1 MLLKANALFEAKT
14 PRPNLGSL
22 NHVKYSSDRP
32 GSHFVLYIRIDARDI
47 DVDGPES

>member
-22 NHVKYSSDRP
+22 NHVKYSSERP
-32 GSHFVLYIRIDARDI
+32 DSLFVLYIRTYARDI
-47 DVDGPES
+47 DMDGPES